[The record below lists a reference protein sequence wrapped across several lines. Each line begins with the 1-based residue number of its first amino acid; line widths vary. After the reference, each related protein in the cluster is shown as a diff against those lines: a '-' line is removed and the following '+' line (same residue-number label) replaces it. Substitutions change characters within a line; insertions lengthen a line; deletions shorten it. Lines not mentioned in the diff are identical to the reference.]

1 MVRSDGLTLK
11 GALALAYGVPSVR
24 VIGPARLTATRYS
37 FNAVVGDRASESFR
51 SLLWQKLKN
60 RLRLETHVEV
70 RPFDVFVLSATE
82 APRLQRA
89 DGIRQRVWIQ
99 ERSAQLED
107 TTMEGFA
114 NARQNIL
121 GKPVIDETGIG
132 GLSTWS
138 SAGRR
143 NVRPSVAA
151 ILRDRFGLQLSEGK
165 RDMEAL
171 IVDKIQ
177 PDPALMLLEQ
187 VGRVTSI
194 APRTFAAAS
203 ASCSRSTELDAGWPP
218 HFLRAA
224 KLEPSITRK
233 EQQTAIRRSLYQRSL
248 RCRRVEA
255 SRVRSLRARET
266 NSRQLLGGSIGC
278 CSERK

>member
-132 GLSTWS
+132 GLFDLEFGWEEKR
-138 SAGRR
+138 AAVGGR
-143 NVRPSVAA
+143 
-151 ILRDRFGLQLSEGK
+151 
-165 RDMEAL
+165 
-171 IVDKIQ
+171 
-177 PDPALMLLEQ
+177 DPARSIRPAA
-187 VGRVTSI
+187 VG
-194 APRTFAAAS
+194 
-203 ASCSRSTELDAGWPP
+203 GQ
-218 HFLRAA
+218 
-224 KLEPSITRK
+224 TRH
-233 EQQTAIRRSLYQRSL
+233 
-248 RCRRVEA
+248 
-255 SRVRSLRARET
+255 
-266 NSRQLLGGSIGC
+266 GGADRG
-278 CSERK
+278 